1 MNHRGGKVEF
11 RAVFTSIEMSSRGV
25 RCWLIAA
32 REAWST
38 SRMQPFN
45 ISIASSHS
53 LWPGAFSL
61 HTYIQREGRNDESIM
76 SSYSDIL
83 QVNLINAKEQ

>member
-1 MNHRGGKVEF
+1 MNHRGRKVAF

-25 RCWLIAA
+25 SCWLIAA

-45 ISIASSHS
+45 TSMASSHS

-61 HTYIQREGRNDESIM
+61 HTCMQQEGRSDESIM

-83 QVNLINAKEQ
+83 LVNLINAKEQ